1 MAKEL
6 SGTASTGS
14 RNQTDISEI
23 LDNGPFTPLQIFIV
37 VIIALAIILDG
48 FDSQLLAYAIPTMM
62 KEWGYSSRSA
72 FTFAV
77 VASSVG
83 MVFGSLIA
91 GFLADK
97 IGRRRLILITL
108 TICGVSTMLVGTA
121 GDVHHVMIFRFFAG
135 LGIGG
140 ALPVCTTLSAEFTP
154 VRYRTMVVTASI
166 VCVPLGGMLAGF
178 YSKLVL
184 FQLGWQK
191 TFFIGGFLPLVL
203 LVFLIFTLP
212 ESPKYLARH
221 KARWQELQKLLLKLK
236 RPTDYN
242 VEFVEKHETSSPL
255 AKTSFGAL
263 LSCGFARN
271 TVAIWFAFFF
281 CMSAVYSVF
290 GWLPAILAS
299 HSIDA
304 KIAGDGLT
312 AYNIGGIIGSLICA
326 WAITRF
332 GSLKALGA
340 CAIGGGLSILA
351 LLMFNVNEHIAAML
365 VLLTIHGFFVNAVQS
380 PLYALAAFLY
390 PTQMRAT
397 GTATAAAF
405 GRSGAILAGIC
416 GGLIAGLTSYIW
428 LLAFAML
435 GVLIALVCLKKHIPA
450 VKDTKSKLTTFH

>member
-1 MAKEL
+1 MVSDKSLQVQL
-6 SGTASTGS
+6 SRSK
-14 RNQTDISEI
+14 QVDIGEI
-23 LDNGPFTPLQIFIV
+23 LDNGSFTPLQIFIV

-62 KEWGYSSRSA
+62 KDWGYSERSV

-83 MVFGSLIA
+83 MVIGSLVA
-91 GFLADK
+91 GYLADK

-108 TICGVSTMLVGTA
+108 TLCGLSTMLIGLA
-121 GDVHHVMIFRFFAG
+121 GNVHHVMIFRFFAG
-135 LGIGG
+135 IGIGG
-140 ALPVCTTLSAEFTP
+140 ALPVCTTLSAEFSP
-154 VRYRTMVVTASI
+154 LRYRTMIITASI

-184 FQLGWQK
+184 VELGWQK

-203 LVFLIFTLP
+203 LILLWFTLP
-212 ESPKYLARH
+212 ESPKYMARH
-221 KARWQELQKLLLKLK
+221 KVRWQELQKLLLRLK
-236 RPTDYN
+236 RPTVYD
-242 VEFVEKHETSSPL
+242 VEFVEKNDAGSPL

-263 LSCGFARN
+263 LSHGFARN

-299 HSIDA
+299 HNIDA
-304 KIAGDGLT
+304 SIAGDGLT
-312 AYNIGGIIGSLICA
+312 AYNIGGIIGSLLCA
-326 WAITRF
+326 FAISRF
-332 GSLKALGA
+332 GSFKALGT
-340 CAIGGGLSILA
+340 CAIGGALSILA
-351 LLMFNVNEHIAAML
+351 LLLFNVSEHISL
-365 VLLTIHGFFVNAVQS
+365 LLILLTVHGFFVNAVQS

-405 GRSGAILAGIC
+405 GRCGAILAGIC
-416 GGLIAGLTSYIW
+416 GGFIAGLTSYIW
-428 LLAFAML
+428 LLGFAMF
-435 GVLIALVCLKKHIPA
+435 GVFIALISLKNHIPA
-450 VKDTKSKLTTFH
+450 VRGTKSKLTTIV